1 MASGEDQSH
10 LSTSGDAGGD
20 HNEDYGNEY
29 GPPLPTQEELREIEH
44 RRLVGEATNMMLNF
58 AKDPNLAKYMTETA
72 FQDVHA
78 QWKAATTSPQ
88 QPYNKKQ
95 YSEKELVEE
104 STFDK
109 AKKHKKRIR
118 FAEFAS
124 SSSSSSSFS
133 SDNSSNSS
141 EEDRKG
147 KKQSKKQR
155 HRKGKKKARKSKFC
169 RVDDSSTE
177 DTSTDNSD
185 SEDGHFYA
193 NKKNFYKANQ
203 YDFLEDKSKKV
214 REFKEVA
221 DVRNRHGV
229 CNARA
234 FGSFTMDMFTSS
246 SDLDISLNVECG
258 PESLA
263 RQDGVNLLKKM
274 TKLLYKLQS
283 CGIVRD
289 IQPVLKAKVPVVKFI
304 HSKTGIECDVSVE
317 NRDGMIKSEL
327 LRIFS
332 TIDSRFRKLCFL
344 LKAWA
349 NAHGIN
355 SSKDHTLNSLSLILL
370 AALHL
375 QTRVPAIL
383 PPFSSLLKGL
393 NSTVYSDAA
402 SLVERQVKAYK
413 DFGKK
418 NSESVVQLFSS
429 FLSKVVA
436 VKDLWQEGLCAS
448 AYEGTWTLTDSPS
461 WMFVEDFTSLSQ
473 NAARA
478 VNGVGF
484 EAIYDSCNQALAYL
498 RDYFLGVHEAHSV
511 KNLLFDLHISSAVH
525 KRKRNKGSQAR
536 ALDYQSI
543 QVPLEDPFMRIVN
556 RRPEQIR
563 GNFLDRDHLTQ
574 MGYGSIQER
583 PAKRLKLQHAQNGD
597 EYKLAFTDRPPL
609 PDKSVMVPSQVYLE
623 RHLRENQLLLQ
634 SQRRQQMGEPRFYM
648 PPISPLSMY
657 ERRHV
662 LEERA
667 AGAYVGAPAMLPAL
681 IPTAGIPLYAE
692 SSRPLNQI
700 FYQNT
705 VPLYGYSTRFHDRL

>member
-1 MASGEDQSH
+1 MALQQKALALEVDITKSQLNPSKNQVDALDWEFEDVYKDLQP
-10 LSTSGDAGGD
+10 TPQ
-20 HNEDYGNEY
+20 DY
-29 GPPLPTQEELREIEH
+29 Q
-44 RRLVGEATNMMLNF
+44 
-58 AKDPNLAKYMTETA
+58 
-72 FQDVHA
+72 
-78 QWKAATTSPQ
+78 
-88 QPYNKKQ
+88 
-95 YSEKELVEE
+95 
-104 STFDK
+104 
-109 AKKHKKRIR
+109 
-118 FAEFAS
+118 
-124 SSSSSSSFS
+124 
-133 SDNSSNSS
+133 
-141 EEDRKG
+141 
-147 KKQSKKQR
+147 
-155 HRKGKKKARKSKFC
+155 ARKTA
-169 RVDDSSTE
+169 VDFV
-177 DTSTDNSD
+177 NRL
-185 SEDGHFYA
+185 A
-193 NKKNFYKANQ
+193 R
-203 YDFLEDKSKKV
+203 DKLS
-214 REFKEVA
+214 VA
-221 DVRNRHGV
+221 DVRKRHGV

-246 SDLDISLNVECG
+246 SDLDVSLNVECG
-258 PESLA
+258 SESLA

-304 HSKTGIECDVSVE
+304 HSQTGMECDVSVE

-355 SSKDHTLNSLSLILL
+355 SSKDNTLNSLSLILL

-383 PPFSSLLKGL
+383 PPFSSLLK
-393 NSTVYSDAA
+393 A

-418 NSESVVQLFSS
+418 NNESVVQLFSS
-429 FLSKVVA
+429 FLTKVVA

-448 AYEGTWTLTDSPS
+448 ACEGTWTLTDSPS

-478 VNGVGF
+478 VNSVGF
-484 EAIYDSCNQALAYL
+484 EAIYDCCNQALVYL

-511 KNLLFDLHISSAVH
+511 KYLLFDLHISSAVH

-536 ALDYQSI
+536 ALDYHSI
-543 QVPLEDPFMRIVN
+543 QGPLEDPFMRIVN
-556 RRPEQIR
+556 TRPEQIR

-574 MGYGSIQER
+574 IGHASIQER
-583 PAKRLKLQHAQNGD
+583 PAKRLKLQHAQNGGD
-597 EYKLAFTDRPPL
+597 HKLAFTDRPPP
-609 PDKSVMVPSQVYLE
+609 PDMSVMVPSQIYLE
-623 RHLRENQLLLQ
+623 RHLRENQLLIHL
-634 SQRRQQMGEPRFYM
+634 QRRQQMGEPRFYM
-648 PPISPLSMY
+648 PPIAPLSMY
-657 ERRHV
+657 EQRHV

-667 AGAYVGAPAMLPAL
+667 AVAYVGARAMLPAL

-692 SSRPLNQI
+692 SSGPLNQI
-700 FYQNT
+700 FYRNT
-705 VPLYGYSTRFHDRL
+705 VPLYGYSARFHDRL